1 MPRGWVWVQIAL
13 AWLPMWAVF
22 TAIIISAHDLSIVA
36 AMIGSARMIVP
47 GALLGFGVYA
57 FTRRTPWPHP
67 FRLRFI
73 GVHMLAAA
81 VYACIWLG
89 LVVAVDYVVSRQI
102 VLREGPGLVAFLM
115 TGVWLYLVVAGV
127 AYANSAAQR
136 TALAEAHA
144 ARVQLAQLRAQL
156 HPHFLFNT
164 LHTIVQLIPTA
175 PRAASHAA
183 EELAG
188 VLRTVIEEDRDLVP
202 LEEELA
208 FVERYLAIERVRFGE
223 RLRVERFVDEA
234 ALPALVPSF
243 ALQTL
248 IENAVRHGA
257 APKLGATTI
266 TIRATV
272 AGDLLTLAVR
282 DDGVGARRD
291 EIARAGST
299 GLRRL
304 RERLQWT
311 FGERARIGVDSTP
324 GAGFAVTLTLPLLL
338 EGQASE
344 RRAQP

>member
-22 TAIIISAHDLSIVA
+22 TAIIISAHDVPIVA

-57 FTRRTPWPHP
+57 FTRRIPWPHP
-67 FRLRFI
+67 FRLRFV

-81 VYACIWLG
+81 VYACIWLV
-89 LVVAVDYVVSRQI
+89 LVIAVDYVVSRHV
-102 VLREGPGLVAFLM
+102 VLREGPGIVAFLM

-202 LEEELA
+202 LGEELA

-272 AGDLLTLAVR
+272 AGDLLTLTVR
-282 DDGVGARRD
+282 DDGVGAGRD

-324 GAGFAVTLTLPLLL
+324 DAGFAVTLTLPLLSDEAVL
-338 EGQASE
+338 
-344 RRAQP
+344 P